1 MPGSRPKPPCVQ
13 SVVPCCRSGS
23 CLRPSKVPLQD
34 PTCSLLACAYLFL
47 EALEVRTPARRGFG
61 DTAPGPDSTEPR
73 RSALPIVY
81 IFNLISPV
89 CVSCRQDDAMSDEVS
104 DFLRS
109 VELLKERR
117 EEEDEA
123 RSREL
128 EERILQEKRERQARR
143 AERARSI
150 SPQKSSPANTPS
162 PTSHRIGLPSLADG
176 TSLPSPAFERS
187 GSPLPRGVSSLDEP
201 TDSVT
206 DLSSSPTKEN
216 EFPLD
221 SDIKRTSVSVTS
233 PSVGVAS
240 ARSPLSWQRRPR
252 SQTSDRIKMR
262 PLSMVAA
269 ENAARNSPNLS
280 EPAPPAEETLSR
292 DQIAQSLAGKDPS
305 WFRQT
310 ADPGRGSGAFRK
322 TQVEDEDTVDVTSS
336 ARTQLPGMSRP
347 SATDSPRDSP
357 RPESQTL
364 PMQLGSPLPITS
376 AQRLEPPI
384 SDAFGEPDTPTSN
397 RHSIASPGRTSP
409 ARTGSP
415 TKGMGGFVQSAM
427 MKRSDSVKR
436 WSVNSPG
443 GLQRADSVVSPRASP
458 RPTSMLFREGSSTPL
473 SRPTSSYGKEEA
485 EKTETQQEDQ
495 KEEKELQQE
504 EDIPAGAKTPKQP
517 KAEQQE
523 ESEKTTPPT
532 SPSKTM
538 DPRRWSPTKS
548 SSWLEAA
555 LNKPESPKAKPA
567 PTPAPNQPA
576 WMLELN
582 KAKAQKVISAS
593 AEPLR
598 SPSFLKKAEVK
609 TDGLMRSTPM
619 GASLKPSALSSFP
632 AVPAVATSD
641 KAPVSDFRN
650 NLRKPSPTN
659 EAFETTAPSLPA
671 KIKPEVASKNDFRAN
686 LKHRSSAFDANKSS
700 EAVDELKTVFGSL
713 RRTKTQNYVA
723 PDELKDNIVRGKRG
737 LSITGG
743 PKKTERVDEF
753 KDAILKK
760 KEDFKK
766 AQEEGRGVTREL
778 SSASEKSL
786 PEGLVKKLELNRTGT
801 FSKPSPPELPQASP
815 GLASSNRTSYFS
827 PKPEISSSTT
837 SKFSPEAEP
846 TTATKQTTLPGRLS
860 GRSGGSVGGLAE
872 RFNPALAGLIA
883 RGPLGA
889 SGPAKSPEASAS
901 PDSGEAAATEEPTKP
916 GPQLTHMTKGRARGP
931 KRKAPSSIA
940 KAVEQPVEKQS
951 SADLNKEA
959 ATAPPPA
966 KPITSPKPSRFAS
979 SATAENDTA
988 ASKTEKQVTS
998 PKPDRFSGSKTD
1010 SESVAE
1016 RRKSFILQRRKS
1028 VAEVIA
1034 LVDSS
1039 SRASKV
1045 EAEPTGQPISLIGS
1059 PSVKTRARSPTKVH
1073 EQVAA
1078 LAALSQQ
1085 ASKPAED
1092 EAPPASAPIRNRP
1105 RSTTKVHEQAAALAA
1120 LAAKGQQAAEEPAAV
1135 STPVRTRSRSPTKVF
1150 DQVVA
1155 LAAKNQA
1162 LGAAEED
1169 ATPAPSSPKK
1179 LDMKRISKFM
1189 DQQDQATI
1197 LPEPVK
1203 SRPASPAKESFTAV
1217 ASPQPEPL
1225 ALRSSSPSKDRFS
1238 GLASPSAGKQLL
1250 SERPQLEPSAPIKST
1265 PPVLGGGVGLGLT
1278 QSDVAPKP
1286 PRKDTKEFERPPR
1299 VPPKGARPLPEPPA
1313 VTSTPPRTVASPPP
1327 LVQSPSFRSP
1337 TKHASDVSSMLTDFF
1352 GSERPRRKYT
1362 TDAAEILVKRPVSTA
1377 PVRTQLAQLFQLTP
1391 EGKKIPVPPHHE
1403 RVLFEREMYI
1413 CPHSFIDSTG
1423 RNVNEIY
1430 FWAGDEVPSPVVED
1444 TYLFAAREARSFGG
1458 KLIKLTQGKE
1468 SSEFLQALGGIII
1481 VRRGSSNKYDSLAP
1495 HMLCGRRYHGQVA
1508 FDEVDFSPLSLCS
1521 GFPYLIT
1528 HEGKCTLWKGKGSD
1542 MEELGCARLVGME
1555 FALSGDLAE
1564 VDEGYET
1571 PRFWALFG
1579 AGATTNT
1586 RPISADH
1593 WRLKT
1598 NYGRYSNRLF
1608 VANAD
1613 ASSSTQIEELS
1624 PFSQTDL
1631 SPSKIYVLDAFFEIY
1646 IIVGGKSQSQYA
1658 AFHIALDFAQE
1669 YAILAAGMEDRPFV
1683 PVATVVLEG
1692 IPRDLKAVF
1701 RKWRDSASP
1710 TRTVVPSQQQQQQQ
1724 SAGEPQ
1730 RSSSSGSNK
1739 GGGLRRARSLKIV
1752 PLNVALK
1759 AVAEN

>member
-1 MPGSRPKPPCVQ
+1 
-13 SVVPCCRSGS
+13 
-23 CLRPSKVPLQD
+23 
-34 PTCSLLACAYLFL
+34 
-47 EALEVRTPARRGFG
+47 
-61 DTAPGPDSTEPR
+61 
-73 RSALPIVY
+73 
-81 IFNLISPV
+81 
-89 CVSCRQDDAMSDEVS
+89 MSDEVS

-162 PTSHRIGLPSLADG
+162 PVPHRIGLPSVADG

-216 EFPLD
+216 ESPFD
-221 SDIKRTSVSVTS
+221 SDTKRTSVSLTS

-252 SQTSDRIKMR
+252 SQTSDRTKMR

-280 EPAPPAEETLSR
+280 EPAPPAEEALSR
-292 DQIAQSLAGKDPS
+292 DQIAQSLGNMDPS

-322 TQVEDEDTVDVTSS
+322 SQVEDEDTVDVSS
-336 ARTQLPGMSRP
+336 STRTQLPGMFHP
-347 SATDSPRDSP
+347 SAIDSPRETP

-364 PMQLGSPLPITS
+364 PMQLGSPLPIAS
-376 AQRLEPPI
+376 AQRLEPPTG
-384 SDAFGEPDTPTSN
+384 DAVGELDTPTTN

-409 ARTGSP
+409 ARAVSP

-443 GLQRADSVVSPRASP
+443 GLQRADSVLSPRASP

-473 SRPTSSYGKEEA
+473 SRPTSSHEKEEP
-485 EKTETQQEDQ
+485 EKTEVQEEDRSEGKQQE
-495 KEEKELQQE
+495 QE
-504 EDIPAGAKTPKQP
+504 EDIPAGAKTPTQP
-517 KAEQQE
+517 KTEAKAEPGE
-523 ESEKTTPPT
+523 TTPPT

-555 LNKPESPKAKPA
+555 LNKPESPKAKLAPA
-567 PTPAPNQPA
+567 PSPNQPA

-582 KAKAQKVISAS
+582 KAKAQKVVSMS
-593 AEPLR
+593 SEPLR
-598 SPSFLKKAEVK
+598 SPSFLKKTEVK

-632 AVPAVATSD
+632 AVPSVATSD

-659 EAFETTAPSLPA
+659 EAFETSAPSLST
-671 KIKPEVASKNDFRAN
+671 KIKPDLAPKNDFRAN
-686 LKHRSSAFDANKSS
+686 LKHRSPAFDANKTS

-766 AQEEGRGVTREL
+766 AQEEGRGVAREP

-786 PEGLVKKLELNRTGT
+786 PEGVVKKLELNRTGT
-801 FSKPSPPELPQASP
+801 LSKSSTPELPLASP
-815 GLASSNRTSYFS
+815 GLGSSNRSSYIS
-827 PKPEISSSTT
+827 TKPETPTPSA
-837 SKFSPEAEP
+837 SKIPPEAEQP
-846 TTATKQTTLPGRLS
+846 SASEPATAPKQTTISVRLGGRA
-860 GRSGGSVGGLAE
+860 GGSVGGLAE

-883 RGPLGA
+883 RGPLGT
-889 SGPAKSPEASAS
+889 SGPAKSPGTSAGPS
-901 PDSGEAAATEEPTKP
+901 FGEAAVTEEPSKP

-931 KRKAPSSIA
+931 KRKAPSTIA
-940 KAVEQPVEKQS
+940 KAAEQAGEKPS
-951 SADLNKEA
+951 AADLNKES
-959 ATAPPPA
+959 ATSPPSA
-966 KPITSPKPSRFAS
+966 KPLTSPKPSKFAS
-979 SATAENDTA
+979 STGVENDATP
-988 ASKTEKQVTS
+988 SKTEKPVTS
-998 PKPDRFSGSKTD
+998 PKPDRFTASKTE
-1010 SESVAE
+1010 SESVVD

-1039 SRASKV
+1039 KRASNV
-1045 EAEPTGQPISLIGS
+1045 EVEPTGQPISLVGS
-1059 PSVKTRARSPTKVH
+1059 PSIKTRPRSPTKVH

-1078 LAALSQQ
+1078 LAALTQQ
-1085 ASKPAED
+1085 APKPADD
-1092 EAPPASAPIRNRP
+1092 ELPSASTPIRNRP

-1120 LAAKGQQAAEEPAAV
+1120 LAAKGQQAPEEPAAV
-1135 STPVRTRSRSPTKVF
+1135 PTPIRTRSRSPTKVF
-1150 DQVVA
+1150 DQVAA

-1162 LGAAEED
+1162 LGIAEED
-1169 ATPAPSSPKK
+1169 TAPAPSSPKK
-1179 LDMKRISKFM
+1179 LDLKRISKFM
-1189 DQQDQATI
+1189 DQQDTANI

-1203 SRPASPAKESFTAV
+1203 ARPASPAKERFTGV

-1225 ALRSSSPSKDRFS
+1225 ALRLSSTSKDRFS
-1238 GLASPSAGKQLL
+1238 GLATPSAGKQLL
-1250 SERPQLEPSAPIKST
+1250 GEKPQLEPSAPIKST
-1265 PPVLGGGVGLGLT
+1265 SPVLGGGVGLGLT
-1278 QSDVAPKP
+1278 QSDVPPKP
-1286 PRKDTKEFERPPR
+1286 IRKDTKEFENPPR
-1299 VPPKGARPLPEPPA
+1299 VPPKGARPLPEPPT

-1327 LVQSPSFRSP
+1327 RVPSPLRSPS
-1337 TKHASDVSSMLTDFF
+1337 KHASDVSSMLTDFF

-1362 TDAAEILVKRPVSTA
+1362 TDAAEILMKRPVSTA
-1377 PVRTQLAQLFQLTP
+1377 TVRTQLAQLFQLTP

-1413 CPHSFIDSTG
+1413 CPHSFADSSG
-1423 RNVNEIY
+1423 RNVNQIY
-1430 FWAGDEVPSPVVED
+1430 FWAGDEVPLTVVED

-1458 KLIKLTQGKE
+1458 RLIKLTQGRE

-1495 HMLCGRRYHGQVA
+1495 HMLCGRRYLGQVV

-1528 HEGKCTLWKGKGSD
+1528 QQGKCTLWKGKGCD
-1542 MEELGCARLVGME
+1542 AEELGCAKLVGMDL
-1555 FALSGDLAE
+1555 ALMGELAE

-1571 PRFWALFG
+1571 PRFWGIFG
-1579 AGATTNT
+1579 AGASATT

-1593 WRLKT
+1593 WRLKP
-1598 NYGRYSNRLF
+1598 NYNRYSNRLF

-1646 IIVGGKSQSQYA
+1646 IIVGGKSQMQYA
-1658 AFHIALDFAQE
+1658 SFHNALDFAQE

-1701 RKWRDSASP
+1701 RKWRDGASP
-1710 TRTVVPSQQQQQQQ
+1710 TRTVVPQQQQQ
-1724 SAGEPQ
+1724 AAEPQ

-1739 GGGLRRARSLKIV
+1739 GGLRRARSLKIV
-1752 PLNVALK
+1752 PLGLALR
-1759 AVAEN
+1759 AVQE

>member
-1 MPGSRPKPPCVQ
+1 
-13 SVVPCCRSGS
+13 
-23 CLRPSKVPLQD
+23 
-34 PTCSLLACAYLFL
+34 
-47 EALEVRTPARRGFG
+47 
-61 DTAPGPDSTEPR
+61 
-73 RSALPIVY
+73 
-81 IFNLISPV
+81 
-89 CVSCRQDDAMSDEVS
+89 MSDEVS

-150 SPQKSSPANTPS
+150 SPQKSSPANTPP

-187 GSPLPRGVSSLDEP
+187 GSPLPQGVSSLDEP
-201 TDSVT
+201 TDIVA

-216 EFPLD
+216 ESPFD

-240 ARSPLSWQRRPR
+240 TRSPLSWQRRPR
-252 SQTSDRIKMR
+252 SQTSDRSKMR

-280 EPAPPAEETLSR
+280 EPAPPAEESLSR
-292 DQIAQSLAGKDPS
+292 DQIAQSLASKDPS

-310 ADPGRGSGAFRK
+310 ADPGRGSETFRK
-322 TQVEDEDTVDVTSS
+322 SQVEDQDTVDVSSS

-347 SATDSPRDSP
+347 AAIESPRESP
-357 RPESQTL
+357 RPESEASPL
-364 PMQLGSPLPITS
+364 QLGSPLPITS
-376 AQRLEPPI
+376 AQRLEPPT
-384 SDAFGEPDTPTSN
+384 SDPTRESDSPN
-397 RHSIASPGRTSP
+397 THRHSISSPGRSSP
-409 ARTGSP
+409 ARAVSP

-443 GLQRADSVVSPRASP
+443 GLQRADTVLSPRASP

-473 SRPTSSYGKEEA
+473 SRPTSSHEKEEP
-485 EKTETQQEDQ
+485 EKGEVEEEGR
-495 KEEKELQQE
+495 KEEKYQD
-504 EDIPAGAKTPKQP
+504 EDEHIATGAKTPNQP
-517 KAEQQE
+517 KTEPEAEPA
-523 ESEKTTPPT
+523 KTTPPM

-555 LNKPESPKAKPA
+555 LNKPESPKPA
-567 PTPAPNQPA
+567 PTPTAASNQPA

-582 KAKAQKVISAS
+582 KAKAQKVVSAS
-593 AEPLR
+593 SEPLR
-598 SPSFLKKAEVK
+598 SPSFLKKTEVK

-619 GASLKPSALSSFP
+619 GASLKPSALSSFQ

-641 KAPVSDFRN
+641 KAPVGDFRN
-650 NLRKPSPTN
+650 NLRRPSTTN
-659 EAFETTAPSLPA
+659 EAFEPSALSLPT
-671 KIKPEVASKNDFRAN
+671 KPKPDLLPKNDFRAN
-686 LKHRSSAFDANKSS
+686 LKHRSPALDATKSS
-700 EAVDELKTVFGSL
+700 EAADELKTVFGSL
-713 RRTKTQNYVA
+713 RRTKTQNFVA

-743 PKKTERVDEF
+743 PKRTERVDEF

-801 FSKPSPPELPQASP
+801 FSQSSPPELSLASP
-815 GLASSNRTSYFS
+815 VLGASNRSSYFS
-827 PKPEISSSTT
+827 TSKPETSASSV
-837 SKFSPEAEP
+837 SKSSPEADQP
-846 TTATKQTTLPGRLS
+846 PISQLAAAPKQTTIPGRLGAR
-860 GRSGGSVGGLAE
+860 GRGSVGGLAE

-889 SGPAKSPEASAS
+889 SGTTKSPGTSANAG
-901 PDSGEAAATEEPTKP
+901 SGGGAATEEPTKP

-931 KRKAPSSIA
+931 KRKAPSAVA
-940 KAVEQPVEKQS
+940 KPVEQPVAKATS
-951 SADLNKEA
+951 VDSNKEI
-959 ATAPPPA
+959 ATFPPA
-966 KPITSPKPSRFAS
+966 KPLTSPKPSRF
-979 SATAENDTA
+979 SATVESDRETTPT
-988 ASKTEKQVTS
+988 KTEKPVTS
-998 PKPDRFSGSKTD
+998 PKPDKFSASKTEN
-1010 SESVAE
+1010 ESAVD

-1034 LVDSS
+1034 LVDSGN
-1039 SRASKV
+1039 RVAKDDT
-1045 EAEPTGQPISLIGS
+1045 EPVGQPISLVGS
-1059 PSVKTRARSPTKVH
+1059 PSIKTRARSQTKVH
-1073 EQVAA
+1073 EQAAA

-1085 ASKPAED
+1085 TSKPADAELS
-1092 EAPPASAPIRNRP
+1092 AASTPIRNRP
-1105 RSTTKVHEQAAALAA
+1105 RSTTRVHEQAAALAA

-1135 STPVRTRSRSPTKVF
+1135 STPTRTRSRSPTKVF
-1150 DQVVA
+1150 DQVAA

-1162 LGAAEED
+1162 LGAAED
-1169 ATPAPSSPKK
+1169 DTASASSSPRK
-1179 LDMKRISKFM
+1179 LDLKRISKFM

-1203 SRPASPAKESFTAV
+1203 SRPASPTKERFTSV
-1217 ASPQPEPL
+1217 ASPQPEPV
-1225 ALRSSSPSKDRFS
+1225 ALRSASPSKDRFS

-1250 SERPQLEPSAPIKST
+1250 SEKPQLEPAASIKTTS
-1265 PPVLGGGVGLGLT
+1265 PVLGGNVGLSST
-1278 QSDVAPKP
+1278 QPEIPPKP
-1286 PRKDTKEFERPPR
+1286 LRKDTREFDHPPR

-1313 VTSTPPRTVASPPP
+1313 VTSTPPRTAASPPP
-1327 LVQSPSFRSP
+1327 RVPSPLRSPS
-1337 TKHASDVSSMLTDFF
+1337 KHASDASTLLTDFF
-1352 GSERPRRKYT
+1352 GPERPRRKYT
-1362 TDAAEILVKRPVSTA
+1362 TDAAEILMKRSVSTA
-1377 PVRTQLAQLFQLTP
+1377 TVRTQQAQLFQLTP
-1391 EGKKIPVPPHHE
+1391 EGKKMPVPTHHE
-1403 RVLFEREMYI
+1403 RVLFEREMYL
-1413 CPHSFIDSTG
+1413 CPHSFIDSSG
-1423 RNVNEIY
+1423 RSVNEIY
-1430 FWAGDEVPSPVVED
+1430 FWAGDEVPRTVVED

-1458 KLIKLTQGKE
+1458 KLIKMTQGKE
-1468 SSEFLQALGGIII
+1468 SCEFLQALGGIII

-1495 HMLCGRRYHGQVA
+1495 HMLCGRRYLGQVA

-1528 HEGKCTLWKGKGSD
+1528 QQGKCTLWKGRGSD
-1542 MEELGCARLVGME
+1542 VEELGCARLVGM
-1555 FALSGDLAE
+1555 DLALMGELGE
-1564 VDEGYET
+1564 VEEGYET
-1571 PRFWALFG
+1571 QKFWDIFG
-1579 AGATTNT
+1579 AGANATT

-1593 WRLKT
+1593 WRLKR
-1598 NYGRYSNRLF
+1598 NYERYNNRLF

-1613 ASSSTQIEELS
+1613 ASSSTQIEELA

-1631 SPSKIYVLDAFFEIY
+1631 SSSRIYVLDAFFEIY
-1646 IIVGGKSQSQYA
+1646 IIVGGKSQMQYA
-1658 AFHIALDFAQE
+1658 SFHNALDFAQE

-1701 RKWRDSASP
+1701 RKWRDAASP
-1710 TRTVVPSQQQQQQQ
+1710 TRMAVPLQQQQQQQ
-1724 SAGEPQ
+1724 AVEPQ
-1730 RSSSSGSNK
+1730 RSSSSGSSK
-1739 GGGLRRARSLKIV
+1739 GGLRRARSLKIV
-1752 PLNVALK
+1752 PLGLALR
-1759 AVAEN
+1759 AVQE

>member
-1 MPGSRPKPPCVQ
+1 
-13 SVVPCCRSGS
+13 
-23 CLRPSKVPLQD
+23 
-34 PTCSLLACAYLFL
+34 
-47 EALEVRTPARRGFG
+47 
-61 DTAPGPDSTEPR
+61 
-73 RSALPIVY
+73 
-81 IFNLISPV
+81 
-89 CVSCRQDDAMSDEVS
+89 MSDEVS

-162 PTSHRIGLPSLADG
+162 PTSHRIGVLSVADG

-216 EFPLD
+216 ESPFD
-221 SDIKRTSVSVTS
+221 SDTKRTSVSLTS

-252 SQTSDRIKMR
+252 SQTSDRTKMR

-280 EPAPPAEETLSR
+280 EAAPPAEETLSR
-292 DQIAQSLAGKDPS
+292 DQIAQSLASKDPS

-322 TQVEDEDTVDVTSS
+322 SQVEDEDTVDVSS
-336 ARTQLPGMSRP
+336 SSRTQLPGMSRP
-347 SATDSPRDSP
+347 SVIDSPRDSP

-364 PMQLGSPLPITS
+364 PRQLGSPLPITS
-376 AQRLEPPI
+376 AQRLEPPTG
-384 SDAFGEPDTPTSN
+384 DAVGEPDPPNTN
-397 RHSIASPGRTSP
+397 RHSIGSPTGRTSP
-409 ARTGSP
+409 ARAVSP

-443 GLQRADSVVSPRASP
+443 GLQRADSVLSPRASP

-473 SRPTSSYGKEEA
+473 SRPTSSHEKEEPEKA
-485 EKTETQQEDQ
+485 EVQEEDQ
-495 KEEKELQQE
+495 KEEKQQEQE
-504 EDIPAGAKTPKQP
+504 EDIPAGAKTPTQP
-517 KAEQQE
+517 KAEP
-523 ESEKTTPPT
+523 EKTTPPT

-555 LNKPESPKAKPA
+555 LNKPESPKSKPA
-567 PTPAPNQPA
+567 PVSTSNQPS

-582 KAKAQKVISAS
+582 KAKAQKVVSTS
-593 AEPLR
+593 SELPR
-598 SPSFLKKAEVK
+598 SPSFLKKTEVK

-632 AVPAVATSD
+632 AVPPVATSD

-650 NLRKPSPTN
+650 NLRKASPTN
-659 EAFETTAPSLPA
+659 EAFEASASLPTKA
-671 KIKPEVASKNDFRAN
+671 KPDALPKNDFRGN
-686 LKHRSSAFDANKSS
+686 LKHRSPAFDGNKSS

-723 PDELKDNIVRGKRG
+723 ADELKDNIVRGKRG

-766 AQEEGRGVTREL
+766 VQEQGRGVTRES
-778 SSASEKSL
+778 SSASERSL

-801 FSKPSPPELPQASP
+801 LSKSSTPELPLASP
-815 GLASSNRTSYFS
+815 VLGSSNRSSYFS
-827 PKPEISSSTT
+827 TSKPEITT
-837 SKFSPEAEP
+837 PSASKFSPEAEQP
-846 TTATKQTTLPGRLS
+846 PAEPATAQKQTIIPGRLG
-860 GRSGGSVGGLAE
+860 GRAGGSIGGLAE

-889 SGPAKSPEASAS
+889 SGPAKSPGTSSS
-901 PDSGEAAATEEPTKP
+901 PGSGEPAAMEEPTKP

-931 KRKAPSSIA
+931 KRKAPSAVA
-940 KAVEQPVEKQS
+940 KAAEQPGEKAT
-951 SADLNKEA
+951 SADSNKGT
-959 ATAPPPA
+959 ATSPPA
-966 KPITSPKPSRFAS
+966 AKPLTSPKPSRFATSVGTDKDATS
-979 SATAENDTA
+979 ST
-988 ASKTEKQVTS
+988 TEKPATS
-998 PKPDRFSGSKTD
+998 PKPDRFAAPKTE
-1010 SESVAE
+1010 SESAAD

-1039 SRASKV
+1039 KRASK
-1045 EAEPTGQPISLIGS
+1045 EDTEPTGQPISLVGS
-1059 PSVKTRARSPTKVH
+1059 PSIRTRPCSPTKVH
-1073 EQVAA
+1073 EQAAA

-1085 ASKPAED
+1085 ASKPADD
-1092 EAPPASAPIRNRP
+1092 EPPSASTPIKTRP

-1135 STPVRTRSRSPTKVF
+1135 PNPIRTRSRSPTKVF
-1150 DQVVA
+1150 DQVAA

-1169 ATPAPSSPKK
+1169 TASAPSSPKK
-1179 LDMKRISKFM
+1179 LDLKRISKFM
-1189 DQQDQATI
+1189 DQQDQANI

-1203 SRPASPAKESFTAV
+1203 SRPASPAKESFTSV

-1238 GLASPSAGKQLL
+1238 GLASPPAGKQLL
-1250 SERPQLEPSAPIKST
+1250 SEKPQLGPAAPIKST
-1265 PPVLGGGVGLGLT
+1265 SPVLGRSVGLGLT
-1278 QSDVAPKP
+1278 QSDVPPKP
-1286 PRKDTKEFERPPR
+1286 IRKDTKEFENPPR

-1313 VTSTPPRTVASPPP
+1313 ITSPPPRAVASPPP
-1327 LVQSPSFRSP
+1327 RVPSPLRSPS
-1337 TKHASDVSSMLTDFF
+1337 KHASDVSAMLTDFF

-1362 TDAAEILVKRPVSTA
+1362 TDAAEILMKRPVSTA
-1377 PVRTQLAQLFQLTP
+1377 TVRTQQAQLFQLTP
-1391 EGKKIPVPPHHE
+1391 EGKKMPVPTHHE

-1413 CPHSFIDSTG
+1413 CPHSFIDSSG

-1430 FWAGDEVPSPVVED
+1430 FWAGDEVPQTVVED

-1458 KLIKLTQGKE
+1458 KLIKLLQGKE

-1495 HMLCGRRYHGQVA
+1495 HMLCGRRYLGQVA

-1528 HEGKCTLWKGKGSD
+1528 QQGKCTLWKGKGSD
-1542 MEELGCARLVGME
+1542 VEELGCARLVGM
-1555 FALSGDLAE
+1555 DLALMGELHE

-1571 PRFWALFG
+1571 RRFWDIFG
-1579 AGATTNT
+1579 AGANDTT

-1593 WRLKT
+1593 WRLKP
-1598 NYGRYSNRLF
+1598 NYDKYSGRLF
-1608 VANAD
+1608 AANAD
-1613 ASSSTQIEELS
+1613 ASSTTQIEELS
-1624 PFSQTDL
+1624 PFRQTDL

-1646 IIVGGKSQSQYA
+1646 IIVGGKSQMQYA
-1658 AFHIALDFAQE
+1658 SFHNALDFAQE

-1701 RKWRDSASP
+1701 RKWRDGASP
-1710 TRTVVPSQQQQQQQ
+1710 TRTVVPPQQQQQQQ
-1724 SAGEPQ
+1724 QQAAEPQ
-1730 RSSSSGSNK
+1730 RSSSSGSSK
-1739 GGGLRRARSLKIV
+1739 GGLRRARSLKIV
-1752 PLNVALK
+1752 PLGLALR
-1759 AVAEN
+1759 AVQE

>member
-1 MPGSRPKPPCVQ
+1 
-13 SVVPCCRSGS
+13 
-23 CLRPSKVPLQD
+23 
-34 PTCSLLACAYLFL
+34 
-47 EALEVRTPARRGFG
+47 
-61 DTAPGPDSTEPR
+61 
-73 RSALPIVY
+73 
-81 IFNLISPV
+81 
-89 CVSCRQDDAMSDEVS
+89 MSDEVS

-162 PTSHRIGLPSLADG
+162 PTSHRIGLPSVADG

-216 EFPLD
+216 ESPLD
-221 SDIKRTSVSVTS
+221 SDTKRTSISVTS

-252 SQTSDRIKMR
+252 SQTSDRTKMR

-322 TQVEDEDTVDVTSS
+322 TQVEDEDTVDVSSS
-336 ARTQLPGMSRP
+336 ARTQLPGMSRF
-347 SATDSPRDSP
+347 STMDSPRDSP

-376 AQRLEPPI
+376 AQRLEPPTGDI
-384 SDAFGEPDTPTSN
+384 FGEPDTPASN

-436 WSVNSPG
+436 WSVSSPG

-485 EKTETQQEDQ
+485 EQTEAQEEDQ
-495 KEEKELQQE
+495 KEDRQHEQG
-504 EDIPAGAKTPKQP
+504 EDIPAGAKTPTRP
-517 KAEQQE
+517 KAEPKVE
-523 ESEKTTPPT
+523 PKAEPKDEPEKTSPPT

-567 PTPAPNQPA
+567 PTPASNQPA

-582 KAKAQKVISAS
+582 KAKAQKVVSTS
-593 AEPLR
+593 SEPLQ

-632 AVPAVATSD
+632 SVPSAATSD
-641 KAPVSDFRN
+641 KAPVGDFRN
-650 NLRKPSPTN
+650 NLRRPSPTN
-659 EAFETTAPSLPA
+659 EASETTPPSLPT
-671 KIKPEVASKNDFRAN
+671 KIKPESGPKNDFRAN
-686 LKHRSSAFDANKSS
+686 LKHRSPAFDGNKST

-713 RRTKTQNYVA
+713 RRTRTQNYVP

-801 FSKPSPPELPQASP
+801 FSKSSPPELPLASP
-815 GLASSNRTSYFS
+815 VLTSSNRSSYFS
-827 PKPEISSSTT
+827 TKPEISSSSV
-837 SKFSPEAEP
+837 SKFSSDAGQPSSSEP
-846 TTATKQTTLPGRLS
+846 AMAAKQTTVPGRL
-860 GRSGGSVGGLAE
+860 GARAGGSIGGLAE
-872 RFNPALAGLIA
+872 RFNPALAGLLA

-889 SGPAKSPEASAS
+889 SGPAKSPGTSTS
-901 PDSGEAAATEEPTKP
+901 PGSGEAAATEEPTKP

-931 KRKAPSSIA
+931 KRKAPSTIT
-940 KAVEQPVEKQS
+940 KAVEQPGEKQS
-951 SADLNKEA
+951 PPDLNKEA
-959 ATAPPPA
+959 AASPPPA
-966 KPITSPKPSRFAS
+966 KPVTSPKPSRFAG
-979 SATAENDTA
+979 SATAENDAA
-988 ASKTEKQVTS
+988 ASKAEKPVTS
-998 PKPDRFSGSKTD
+998 PKPDKFAGSKTE
-1010 SESVAE
+1010 SESVAD

-1039 SRASKV
+1039 KRASKV
-1045 EAEPTGQPISLIGS
+1045 EAEPTGQPISLVGS

-1078 LAALSQQ
+1078 LAALGQQ
-1085 ASKPAED
+1085 APKPAED
-1092 EAPPASAPIRNRP
+1092 EPPSAPTPFRTRP

-1120 LAAKGQQAAEEPAAV
+1120 LAAKGQQSVEEPAAA
-1135 STPVRTRSRSPTKVF
+1135 STPIRTRSRSPTKVF
-1150 DQVVA
+1150 DQVAA

-1162 LGAAEED
+1162 LGAAED
-1169 ATPAPSSPKK
+1169 DTAPSSPKK
-1179 LDMKRISKFM
+1179 LDLKRISKFM

-1203 SRPASPAKESFTAV
+1203 SRPASPVKESFTGV

-1265 PPVLGGGVGLGLT
+1265 SSVLGGGVGLGLT
-1278 QSDVAPKP
+1278 QSDVPPKP
-1286 PRKDTKEFERPPR
+1286 LRKDTKEFERPPR

-1313 VTSTPPRTVASPPP
+1313 STPPRTVASPPP

-1352 GSERPRRKYT
+1352 GPERPRRKYT

-1413 CPHSFIDSTG
+1413 CPHSFVDSTG

-1430 FWAGDEVPSPVVED
+1430 FWAGDEVPQPVVED

-1528 HEGKCTLWKGKGSD
+1528 QEGKCTLWKGKGSD
-1542 MEELGCARLVGME
+1542 MEEMGCARLVGME
-1555 FALSGDLAE
+1555 FALSGDLGE
-1564 VDEGYET
+1564 VEEGYET

-1579 AGATTNT
+1579 AGASTNT

-1593 WRLKT
+1593 WRLKP

-1646 IIVGGKSQSQYA
+1646 IIVGGKSQAQYA

-1701 RKWRDSASP
+1701 RKWKDSANP

-1724 SAGEPQ
+1724 QAAEPQ

-1739 GGGLRRARSLKIV
+1739 GGLRRARSLKIV